1 MVHDWR
7 GFLSSAASDKETA
20 GLRKH
25 ERTGRPLGD
34 ESKRNDYGVPGNNN
48 EVRIWSTKY
57 EKGCKLLLY
66 CNFFGLNPDDFT
78 ITPDNNRVTGLFML

>member
-1 MVHDWR
+1 
-7 GFLSSAASDKETA
+7 LA
-20 GLRKH
+20 
-25 ERTGRPLGD
+25 
-34 ESKRNDYGVPGNNN
+34 
-48 EVRIWSTKY
+48 VRIWSAKY